1 MNQQELKAKLKALPT
16 NPGCYLMKD
25 IDNKIIYVGKAKNLS
40 NRVKQYFTGA
50 HDHKTT
56 KLVSNINDFD
66 YVLTNTEKEALL
78 LEINLIKQHTPRYN
92 IMFMDDKSYPYIK
105 LTKEDYPMLKMV
117 REKKRDKSSLYF
129 GPYPDVLAARQTI
142 QLLNQIYP
150 LRKCLRLPK
159 KACLYY
165 YLHECLGPCE
175 FDIKKDVYE
184 SLRNQVIR
192 ILKGD
197 TKELIDDLLT
207 KMNKASDELNFEKA
221 QEYHELVTSIQH
233 ITAKQQVQTNRNIDQ
248 DVWNVYADKGYICI
262 QLLAIRNGMMIRK
275 KSVLNQ
281 LYEEEDEA
289 LVAYLGQYYQQNEI
303 VKEIIV
309 LNTLDTDSLDD
320 TISDHIIKPY
330 RGHRLSLIKM
340 AYDNAQEYLN
350 RKFSVINT
358 IDEQSNM
365 AQSDL
370 NKLLNKQIKRI
381 EVFDNSHISGSNA
394 VAGMVVFVDG
404 KPVKKEYRK
413 YQLHQANNDVG
424 SMKEVIYRRYFRL
437 LKDKLVLPDLIL
449 VDGGHQQILA
459 THEILSS
466 LYLPITVLG
475 MVKDNKHNTAGLMR
489 LDGSLCEIKKDSAL
503 FFMITR
509 IQDEVHRF
517 AITYHQQKRLKA
529 QTHSLLDDVVGI
541 GKVRKKKLLT
551 HFGSYQALKQASVM
565 DISAVVPS
573 DVAELVYQM
582 IHISDENKL

>member
-1 MNQQELKAKLKALPT
+1 MNQQELKAKLLALPD

-25 IDNKIIYVGKAKNLS
+25 SDNNIIYVGKAKNLK

-117 REKKRDKSSLYF
+117 REKKLDKSSLYF

-150 LRKCLRLPK
+150 LRKCHKLPK

-184 SLRNQVIR
+184 NLRNQVIR

-197 TKELIDDLLT
+197 TKELIDDLT
-207 KMNKASDELNFEKA
+207 QKMTKASDELNFEKA
-221 QEYHELVTSIQH
+221 QEYHELISAIQN
-233 ITAKQQVQTNRNIDQ
+233 ITAKQQVQTNSNIDQ
-248 DVWNVYADKGYICI
+248 DVWNIYADKGYICI
-262 QLLAIRNGMMIRK
+262 QLLAIRNGKMIRK
-275 KSVLNQ
+275 KSVMNQ

-289 LVAYLGQYYQQNEI
+289 LVTYLGQYYQENEI

-309 LNTLDTDSLDD
+309 LNTLDTESLDD
-320 TISDHIIKPY
+320 SINEHIIKPY
-330 RGHRLSLIKM
+330 RGHRLSLIKL
-340 AYDNAQEYLN
+340 AYDNAQEYLK

-358 IDEQSNM
+358 IDEQNNI
-365 AQSDL
+365 AQTDL
-370 NKLLNKQIKRI
+370 NNLLNKQIKRI
-381 EVFDNSHISGSNA
+381 EVFDNSHISGSDA
-394 VAGMVVFVDG
+394 VAGMVVFIDG
-404 KPVKKEYRK
+404 KPSKKDYRK

-437 LKDKLVLPDLIL
+437 LKDQLTLPDLVL
-449 VDGGHQQILA
+449 VDGGIQQIMA
-459 THEILSS
+459 AHEVLSS
-466 LYLPITVLG
+466 LYLPVTVLG
-475 MVKDNKHNTAGLMR
+475 MVKDHKHNTAGLMR
-489 LDGSLCEIKKDSAL
+489 IDGSLCEIKKDSAL

-541 GKVRKKKLLT
+541 GKIRKQKLLD
-551 HFGSYQALKQASVM
+551 HFGSYQKLKQATVKE
-565 DISAVVPS
+565 ISDVVSS
-573 DVAELVYQM
+573 DVAELVYQT
-582 IHISDENKL
+582 IHLSDDNKL